1 MERKKRQ
8 ERKQK
13 NIMNAVFWVK
23 TENHFKVSK
32 YTLRKIDLEISNFH
46 TQKCFS
52 IVKSLKVHRSIK
64 IKSCILMC
72 YACNQERPKFLIH
85 WYFVAN
91 MFAL

>member
-13 NIMNAVFWVK
+13 NIMNAIFWVK

-46 TQKCFS
+46 TQKMFFYC
-52 IVKSLKVHRSIK
+52 K
-64 IKSCILMC
+64 IFKGT
-72 YACNQERPKFLIH
+72 
-85 WYFVAN
+85 
-91 MFAL
+91 